1 MLINITQSSGLFSKI
16 RSTAIYTVR
25 TVTRLMKVV
34 CLEISIELKCI
45 IHVYIL
51 TDIYWLVSNENIE
64 IEINMSIEYI
74 VIDQDTFIM
83 CLVKSVLPSIS

>member
-1 MLINITQSSGLFSKI
+1 
-16 RSTAIYTVR
+16 
-25 TVTRLMKVV
+25 MKVV

-45 IHVYIL
+45 IQLYIL
-51 TDIYWLVSNENIE
+51 TDIIYWLVSNENIE

>member
-1 MLINITQSSGLFSKI
+1 
-16 RSTAIYTVR
+16 
-25 TVTRLMKVV
+25 MKVV

-45 IHVYIL
+45 IHLYIL
-51 TDIYWLVSNENIE
+51 TDIIYWLVSNENIE